1 MCTGFFSVKLI
12 THLHPVSKS
21 RMSGATIL
29 LLLYTENFHMTAV
42 LLLYIFQN
50 ITIMIVLYF
59 LTIYHDTRLRGPKV
73 LSFPLQNSTCPLCC
87 IHSLLKMRNSQN
99 CEKRLLGSPCLSVY
113 LSMSVC
119 PSVTTLLP
127 LDGFS
132 FNSVL
137 ENISR
142 I

>member
-1 MCTGFFSVKLI
+1 MGTGLFSVKLF
-12 THLHPVSKS
+12 THLHPVLKS

-42 LLLYIFQN
+42 LSLYIIQN
-50 ITIMIVLYF
+50 ITIVKVSYF
-59 LTIYHDTRLRGPKV
+59 LKIYHDTRFRGPKI
-73 LSFPLQNSTCPLCC
+73 LSFLLQNSACPLCC
-87 IHSLLKMRNSQN
+87 FHRLLKMRNSQN
-99 CEKRLLGSPCLSVY
+99 CEKQLFASPCLSVR
-113 LSMSVC
+113 
-119 PSVTTLLP
+119 PSVRQRGTTLLP

-137 ENISR
+137 EYISR